1 MSKEENN
8 VLAEN
13 VGGYVVKVGRYFV
26 ASYKRSL
33 LQMNALKYPDMLTDR
48 LYKVKDILYSVD
60 TAKEVA
66 KELDG
71 KVYQI
76 CVEPVEKSKNTKA

>member
-1 MSKEENN
+1 MSEEES
-8 VLAEN
+8 EN
-13 VGGYVVKVGRYFV
+13 ILVENIGGYVVKVGRYFV

-33 LQMNALKYPDMLTDR
+33 IRMGIKYPDMLTDR
-48 LYKVKDILYSVD
+48 LYKVKDILYRID

-66 KELDG
+66 KELNG

-76 CVEPVEKSKNTKA
+76 CVEPVKK